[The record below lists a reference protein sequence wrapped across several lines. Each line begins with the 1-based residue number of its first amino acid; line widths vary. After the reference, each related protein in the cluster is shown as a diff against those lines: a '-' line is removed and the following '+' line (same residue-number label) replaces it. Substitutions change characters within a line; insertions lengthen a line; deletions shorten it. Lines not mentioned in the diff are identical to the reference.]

1 MRLTDVFNDLIEKI
15 NKITLEEVY
24 HKENTCY
31 EKLLVTSNSRNL
43 VYVYD
48 LETGEEI
55 GRIDDTCGIM
65 FGDSGNCTFLI
76 SKENLQKCDFSQVEY
91 DWQCC

>member
-48 LETGEEI
+48 LEKGE
-55 GRIDDTCGIM
+55 
-65 FGDSGNCTFLI
+65 
-76 SKENLQKCDFSQVEY
+76 
-91 DWQCC
+91 